1 MANVIEQIVQ
11 PKNFGTQTI
20 EMTVRSN
27 ERGPQGPKGDTGEAA
42 NVDAGSAY
50 TIEYGKQPI
59 VMNSGT
65 PGNAVFDFYIPEGK
79 PGAIHYYAG
88 PGINITADNRIEA
101 TGEMAVYWGD
111 LVGSINNQ
119 TDLKNILSKTVVES
133 IYSISSTASSV
144 IITPRTVDLFSGSH
158 PAMLGIPIPVASSTK
173 AGVITASKYD
183 EIGTNTTNIA
193 TKLGYSNLTVDSTLD
208 KTVTGTGTDTAIAL
222 GIKNSGVDTTQIADS
237 AVTTAK
243 INDGAVSASKLDK
256 TTVLNLFYPVGS
268 YYETSD
274 TDFNPNTSW
283 GGTWV
288 EDSAG
293 RVTVA
298 KDTGTFSTVGSTGGE
313 ETHTLTVSEMPSHTH
328 NFEYGTNTAGT
339 GQRATVAANDGPY
352 LSSGVNKDTGG
363 DQAHNNLQPYVVVRR
378 WHRTA

>member
-42 NVDAGSAY
+42 YVNAGSAY

-65 PGNAVFDFYIPEGK
+65 PDNAVFDFYIPEGK

-111 LVGSINNQ
+111 LVGSMNNQ
-119 TDLKNILSKTVVES
+119 TDLKNALNAKQNNLTAGSNIQLNGSTISATDTTYNDFVGTNG
-133 IYSISSTASSV
+133 SISGT
-144 IITPRTVDLFSGSH
+144 SGLV
-158 PAMLGIPIPVASSTK
+158 PAPTTSDR
-173 AGVITASKYD
+173 YD
-183 EIGTNTTNIA
+183 VLKGDGTWDTIA
-193 TKLGYSNLTVDSTLD
+193 TQN
-208 KTVTGTGTDTAIAL
+208 
-222 GIKNSGVDTTQIADS
+222 IKNYAITGSKINPGAISTDKIVDS
-237 AVTTAK
+237 AVTSDK
-243 INDGAVSASKLDK
+243 IAAEAITVSKLDRAS
-256 TTVLNLFYPVGS
+256 VIDLFYPVGT

-274 TDFNPNTSW
+274 VNFNPNTAW

-288 EDSAG
+288 EDTKG
-293 RVTVA
+293 RVTVGR
-298 KDTGTFSTVGSTGGE
+298 DDSGTFETVGSTGGE
-313 ETHTLTVSEMPSHTH
+313 EKSSQLNCGNT
-328 NFEYGTNTAGT
+328 EYGLANPGSGYSDRTIVRDVSISASHDEIP
-339 GQRATVAANDGPY
+339 GQIS
-352 LSSGVNKDTGG
+352 L
-363 DQAHNNLQPYVVVRR
+363 LQPYIVVKR

>member
-1 MANVIEQIVQ
+1 MANVIEQIVSPAIYGGQ
-11 PKNFGTQTI
+11 II

-27 ERGPQGPKGDTGEAA
+27 ERGPQGKQGEKGDPATI
-42 NVDAGSAY
+42 NAGSAY
-50 TIEYGKQPI
+50 TIEYGKQPQ

-65 PGNAVFDFYIPEGK
+65 SSDATFDFYIPEGK

-88 PGINITADNRIEA
+88 PGINITEDNRIEA

-119 TDLKNILSKTVVES
+119 TDLKNALNAKQDKL
-133 IYSISSTASSV
+133 TAGTN
-144 IITPRTVDLFSGSH
+144 ITISGSTISAKDYTAGGGLNLNGGEFSVDTTTIQPKLTAGSNVQINSNVISATNTTYSNFIGADGGSGGSAGLV
-158 PAMLGIPIPVASSTK
+158 PAPVASDNVKVLKGDGTW
-173 AGVITASKYD
+173 GTVNASGID
-183 EIGTNTTNIA
+183 
-193 TKLGYSNLTVDSTLD
+193 KLSL
-208 KTVTGTGTDTAIAL
+208 
-222 GIKNSGVDTTQIADS
+222 
-237 AVTTAK
+237 
-243 INDGAVSASKLDK
+243 
-256 TTVLNLFYPVGS
+256 LNVFYPVGS

-274 TDFNPNTSW
+274 TNFNPNTSW

-288 EDSAG
+288 EDSAA